1 LYLPA
6 ELPNARVLITVK
18 TYPQPSSTYGELV
31 CTAGLLDGEKWIRI
45 YPVPYRFLKDDQQY
59 PKYSWVDLDLVR
71 NDKDFRPESYRPRN
85 NIEED
90 IRVTGKLGTADSWVA
105 RKEYVLKE
113 VFTSMDELLVL
124 ARGAEKK
131 SLATLKPIEITDFV
145 VEDDEREWK
154 KEWLAKL
161 KQMSLFD
168 LDAQGAGKER
178 KVVRKLPYKF
188 SYRLLTE
195 GDNQPRKMMIE
206 DWEIGQLYWNCLA
219 RANGDETV
227 AVSLVRQKYF
237 NEFLSQ
243 RDIHLFLGTTLQYH
257 AKAAPNPFVI
267 IGVFYPPKTSQLS
280 LL

>member
-1 LYLPA
+1 LYLPP

-18 TYPQPSSTYGELV
+18 TYPLPSNTYGELV
-31 CTAGLLDGEKWIRI
+31 CTAGLLDGKKWIRI
-45 YPVPYRFLKDDQQY
+45 YPVPYRFLKDDQRY
-59 PKYSWVDLDLVR
+59 PRYSWVELDLVR

-90 IRVTGKLGTADSWVA
+90 IRVVGKLGTADSWAA

-113 VFTSMDELLVL
+113 VFTSMTALLAL
-124 ARGAEKK
+124 AKGAEKK
-131 SLATLKPIEITDFV
+131 SLATLKPIEITDFI

-154 KEWLAKL
+154 REWIAKL

-178 KVVRKLPYKF
+178 KVIGKLPYKF

-195 GDNQPRKMMIE
+195 GDDQPRKMMIE
-206 DWEIGQLYWNCLA
+206 DWEIGQLYWNCLL
-219 RANGDETV
+219 RADGDEAV
-227 AVSLVRQKYF
+227 AISQVRQKYF
-237 NEFLSQ
+237 DEFQSQ
-243 RDIHLFLGTTLQYH
+243 RDTHLFLGTTLQYH

-280 LL
+280 LF

>member
-1 LYLPA
+1 LYLPP
-6 ELPNARVLITVK
+6 ELSNARVLITVK
-18 TYPQPSSTYGELV
+18 TYPLPSNTYGELV
-31 CTAGLLDGEKWIRI
+31 CTAGLLDGNKWIRI
-45 YPVPYRFLKDDQQY
+45 YPVPYRFLKDDQRY
-59 PKYSWVDLDLVR
+59 PRYSWVELDLVR

-90 IRVTGKLGTADSWVA
+90 IRVIGKLGTADSWAA

-113 VFTSMDELLVL
+113 VFTSMNDLLAL
-124 ARGAEKK
+124 AKGAEKK

-154 KEWLAKL
+154 KEWIAKL

-178 KVVRKLPYKF
+178 KVIRKLPYKF

-195 GDNQPRKMMIE
+195 GDDQPRKMMIE
-206 DWEIGQLYWNCLA
+206 DWEIGQLYWNCLL
-219 RANGDETV
+219 RADGDEAV
-227 AVSLVRQKYF
+227 AVSQVRQKYF
-237 NEFLSQ
+237 DEFQSQ
-243 RDIHLFLGTTLQYH
+243 RDIHLFLGTTMQYH

-280 LL
+280 LF